1 MFASVFDNGGVAML
15 VMRPD
20 GAIEKAN
27 PVMRGLLG
35 NDGGALE
42 AKCLEEIVHPDDWPA
57 LSRECE
63 KLLSGDPTGLRVGNR
78 YIDAKGAIISAFTNI
93 TPVRAEI
100 GEVVSF
106 IVQLQNVHIDV
117 LHRTIAE
124 CPH

>member
-42 AKCLEEIVHPDDWPA
+42 AKCLEE
-57 LSRECE
+57 
-63 KLLSGDPTGLRVGNR
+63 
-78 YIDAKGAIISAFTNI
+78 
-93 TPVRAEI
+93 
-100 GEVVSF
+100 SF
-106 IVQLQNVHIDV
+106 IP
-117 LHRTIAE
+117 TIGPRCRESVKSFYREIRRA
-124 CPH
+124 CAWATDTSMPRGQ